1 MPIIPSIM
9 LKRLYVSGS
18 LKNTDDGFQLAIRN
32 TLAAGTIIGLGPVTV
47 DGVEYDA
54 SAITVE
60 MLGDQWPASEITPGT
75 SLRFNMATTATIA
88 VKAAP
93 LPQGIHEIAITTDTR
108 EAGRLVIQATDST

>member
-1 MPIIPSIM
+1 M

-47 DGVEYDA
+47 DGVEHDA

-60 MLGDQWPASEITPGT
+60 MLGDQWQATDITPAS

-88 VKAAP
+88 VKAIP

-108 EAGRLVIQATDST
+108 EAGRLVIRATDST